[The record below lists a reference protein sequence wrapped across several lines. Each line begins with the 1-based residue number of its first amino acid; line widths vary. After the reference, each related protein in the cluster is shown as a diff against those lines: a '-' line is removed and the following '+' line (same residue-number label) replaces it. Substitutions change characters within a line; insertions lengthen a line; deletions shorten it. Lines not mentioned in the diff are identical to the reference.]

1 MPVSCL
7 RPARGGRLSTQKQLR
22 YVRRERLAP
31 QHCARDHASPARVIA
46 HFVAP
51 ADADDDAPIPVPKLD
66 ALPWTVRWMC
76 AGAAEASGM
85 VEAVARAADAQRLF
99 AAMEV
104 RALGRVG
111 GQVRVSEFG

>member
-31 QHCARDHASPARVIA
+31 QPCARDRASPARVIA
-46 HFVAP
+46 HPIAP
-51 ADADDDAPIPVPKLD
+51 ADADDDEPIPVPQLD

-85 VEAVARAADAQRLF
+85 VEAVARAADAQPLF
-99 AAMEV
+99 GALEV

-111 GQVRVSEFG
+111 GKCACPM